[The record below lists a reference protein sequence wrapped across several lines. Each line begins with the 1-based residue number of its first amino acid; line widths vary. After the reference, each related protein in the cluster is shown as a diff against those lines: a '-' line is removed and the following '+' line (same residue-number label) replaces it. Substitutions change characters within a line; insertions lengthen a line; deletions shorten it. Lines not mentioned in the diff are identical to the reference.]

1 MMAKHEPDKLRTVG
15 LVGHGGS
22 GKTTLAERLLNACGM
37 TKRLGRIEEGN
48 TVGDYMPDEIGRGH
62 TICLSLMHLDRDGCR
77 IHIVDNPGYADF
89 IGEVAA
95 SIRVVDSVI
104 VVVDGAAGAE
114 VGTDNCWRYAD
125 ENNLP
130 RLVMINKL
138 DKDNTDFYRVLEE
151 LGTGYGVQCIPLT
164 LPVGK
169 GDSFSGVI
177 DLVKA
182 EEGGVEAELKD
193 QFDKYREKVVEAA
206 AEGDDVLLEKY
217 LEEGALS
224 PEEVVSG
231 LRKAVI
237 AGNVVPVVCG
247 SAEKGIGLDEMLDAV
262 ASFLPSPTERPE
274 LEATGA
280 DGGAVAVKFS
290 EDGPLV
296 GLTFKVLNDPYVG
309 NLTFFR
315 VLSGT
320 LASDT
325 QFYNA
330 TKRSGER
337 IGQLFFLQGKEQVP
351 VATLGPGDLAAVAK
365 LKNTSVGDTIC
376 TQRAPMSL
384 PPIQFPASMVRRAI
398 LPKTRADEDKIA
410 SALRR
415 IAEEDPTFSQTRDE
429 QTKEMVIAGRGD
441 LHLDIIMDR
450 LKQRFSVEAETRPP
464 TIAYKETIKSSTKIQ
479 GKYKRQ
485 SGGRGQYGDV
495 WLEVGPLPRG
505 EGFEFIDKIVGGA
518 VPKNY
523 IPAVEKGVYEAMERG
538 VLAGYPV
545 VDVRV
550 TLYDGT
556 YHTVDSSDMAFKIAG
571 SMALQKAVQ
580 AVQHCLLEPV
590 VEAEIT
596 VPEEYMGDVTGD
608 LNGRRGRI
616 LGMDSG
622 PGGKQIIR
630 VTVPE
635 AEMLRYSTELR
646 SMTGGRGS
654 YTMKFLQYDEV
665 PDRIA
670 QKITAEAAEQKE
682 KKER

>member
-1 MMAKHEPDKLRTVG
+1 MAKQEPAKLRTVG

-22 GKTTLAERLLNACGM
+22 GKTTLAEQLLNACGM
-37 TKRLGRIEEGN
+37 TKRLGRVEEGN
-48 TVGDYMPDEIGRGH
+48 TVGDYMPDEVTRGH
-62 TICLSLMHLDRDGCR
+62 TICLSLMHLERDGCR

-104 VVVDGAAGAE
+104 VVVDGVAGAE

-125 ENNLP
+125 DNSLP
-130 RLVMINKL
+130 RLVLINKL
-138 DKDNTDFYRVLEE
+138 DKENADFYRLLDE
-151 LGTGYGVQCIPLT
+151 LSSGYGVQCVPLT

-169 GDSFSGVI
+169 ADSFSGVV
-177 DLVKA
+177 DLVRA
-182 EEGGVEAELKD
+182 EEKDVEADLKG
-193 QFDKYREKVVEAA
+193 QYDKYKEKLVEAA

-231 LRKAVI
+231 LRKAVL
-237 AGNVVPVVCG
+237 AGNIVPVVCG
-247 SAEKGIGLDEMLDAV
+247 AAEKGIGLEELLNAIGDLM
-262 ASFLPSPTERPE
+262 PSPTERPE
-274 LEATGA
+274 MAGSDS
-280 DGGAVAVKFS
+280 DGGAVTIGFS

-296 GLTFKVLNDPYVG
+296 GLVFKVLNDPYVG

-315 VLSGT
+315 VFTGS

-325 QFYNA
+325 QFYNG
-330 TKRSGER
+330 TKRASER

-351 VATLGPGDLAAVAK
+351 AATVCPGDLAAVAK
-365 LKNTSVGDTIC
+365 LKKTSVGDTIC
-376 TQRAPMSL
+376 TQGAPIGL
-384 PPIQFPASMVRRAI
+384 PPIQFPTSMVRLAI
-398 LPKTRADEDKIA
+398 VPKTRADEDKIA

-415 IAEEDPTFSQTRDE
+415 IAEEDPTFSQARDE
-429 QTKEMVIAGRGD
+429 QTKEMVISGMGD

-450 LKQRFSVEAETRPP
+450 LKQRFGVEADTKTPR
-464 TIAYKETIKSSTKIQ
+464 IAYKETIKSGTQIQ

-495 WLEVGPLPRG
+495 WLKVAPLPRG
-505 EGFEFIDKIVGGA
+505 QGFEFVDKIVGGV

-523 IPAVEKGVYEAMERG
+523 IPAVEKGVSEAMERG
-538 VLAGYPV
+538 VIAGYPV
-545 VDVRV
+545 VDVSV

-580 AVQHCLLEPV
+580 QVQHCLLEPII
-590 VEAEIT
+590 EAEIT

-608 LNGRRGRI
+608 LNSRRGRI
-616 LGMDSG
+616 LGMDAG

-670 QKITAEAAEQKE
+670 QKIIAEAAEQKE